1 MIRTVIFI
9 FIATLFIIGLQF
21 YGKPVLGLSEN
32 TWSVIIGLLSLLF
45 GVTPIIKGA
54 SLSKTLSGDNNISIQ
69 NTGNINGNITI
80 HKNKD
85 EFNDEK

>member
-9 FIATLFIIGLQF
+9 CIAASFIICLQF

-32 TWSVIIGLLSLLF
+32 TWSVIIGLFGLLF
-45 GVTPIIKGA
+45 SVTPIIKGA
-54 SLSKTLSGDNNISIQ
+54 SLSGSGDNNISIQ

-80 HKNKD
+80 NKNKEED
-85 EFNDEK
+85 NGKK